1 MMAGAS
7 PFVVLSCEDSSGT
20 AGSTVSRS
28 EANKLLWALARAEDV
43 KNKAMKEFSDER
55 VEFSLMHSDGG
66 GASQEA
72 EAISEGPTFL
82 ICKGA
87 TDDEHILQIDERLR
101 DILTAEE
108 LKSHQIKYQTKTSG
122 TTDYWV
128 SADTIRSRIESK
140 RQRVE
145 APDAE

>member
-7 PFVVLSCEDSSGT
+7 VLVLLSCEDSSGT
-20 AGSTVSRS
+20 SGSTVSRS
-28 EANKLLWALARAEDV
+28 EANKLLSALAQAEEV
-43 KNKAMKEFSDER
+43 KSKAMKEFSAEGL
-55 VEFSLMHSDGG
+55 EFSIMHSG
-66 GASQEA
+66 GASQDVK
-72 EAISEGPTFL
+72 AISEGLTFL